1 MLKMVQVLAQTEYCS
16 ISETIKLLVSD
27 LGNEIEKR
35 KWNLPPNKKI
45 LSPLKPQALAAYR
58 LMFTE
63 QIEVQASSSIEY
75 RSQVSVTSLT
85 LSFPQIT

>member
-27 LGNEIEKR
+27 
-35 KWNLPPNKKI
+35 LPPNKKI